1 MIEWVDSHAGRGWR
15 DIGAIERATGPLY
28 CKSVGWL
35 LSEANGY
42 KMLVPH
48 LSGERDGKANM
59 LGLGD
64 LAIPNKSIV
73 KMKVLAKS

>member
-1 MIEWVDSHAGRGWR
+1 
-15 DIGAIERATGPLY
+15 
-28 CKSVGWL
+28 
-35 LSEANGY
+35 
-42 KMLVPH
+42 MLVPH